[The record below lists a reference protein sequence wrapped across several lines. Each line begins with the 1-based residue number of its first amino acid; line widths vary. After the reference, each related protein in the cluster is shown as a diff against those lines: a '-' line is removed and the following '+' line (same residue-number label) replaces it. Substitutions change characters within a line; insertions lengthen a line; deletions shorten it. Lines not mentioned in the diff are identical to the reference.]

1 MTEEEEEVV
10 EEDDDCGGGGG
21 DTANDIWL
29 IYCDHNIQLINLD

>member
-1 MTEEEEEVV
+1 MTEEEEEV
-10 EEDDDCGGGGG
+10 EEDDDCGGGG